1 MRNNVA
7 PAMDNLSRTQI
18 TRKTVIPTRGGVVA
32 AAHRRAAEVGAA
44 VLDAG
49 GDAVDAAVA
58 VSFAIGVVEPW
69 MSGPAAGGAMV
80 LWRAAEGRAR
90 VVDYGMRAP
99 MALDPA
105 EYPLAGGIVTNELF
119 PWPRVV
125 DDRNV
130 QGASAVAVPGVVA
143 GMGLAHA
150 EYGRLPWRELLAPAV
165 QFAQEGLVTDAVSA
179 LLTAAAARSLAA
191 DPDAARLF
199 LDDGT
204 WPIVGIWNAASE
216 RHLDQRAMSITLDA
230 LARRGAREF
239 YEGDVARALVA
250 DLRAKGSVISEAD
263 LAGYQAKFVD
273 AQAVP
278 YRTGRIY
285 VTPGLTGGPTLAQ
298 ALGFLAAELVPARGT
313 PGAASYVAYARA
325 LDRAFSARLAGDGMG
340 DGRGDGSGDAAGL
353 REAEHAPSCTTHFC
367 IVDRRGNLC
376 SVTQTLLS
384 LFGSRT
390 VSPTTGLLLNNG
402 IMWFDPEPG
411 RPNSLGPGKRCLG
424 NFCPVIGEDGAGR
437 RFALGASGGR
447 RIIGAVLEIA
457 SFMIDH
463 GLTLEEAFHQQ
474 RIDMSGAG
482 RVTADRTLPRPVLDA
497 LAAAFATTTTARTG
511 YPYAFACPSAVLRD
525 GETNMGC
532 TEIMSPWGDAV
543 AEGAQAAES

>member
-1 MRNNVA
+1 MRGHDVNVVVWYLI
-7 PAMDNLSRTQI
+7 MDNFSRTQI
-18 TRKTVIPTRGGVVA
+18 VRKAVIPTRGGVVA

-44 VLDAG
+44 VLEAG

-90 VVDYGMRAP
+90 VVDYGMRSP

-105 EYPLAGGIVTNELF
+105 DYPLAGGTVTNELF

-130 QGASAVAVPGVVA
+130 QGATAVAVPGVVA

-150 EYGRLPWRELLAPAV
+150 EYGRMPWADLLAPAV
-165 QFAQEGLVTDAVSA
+165 RFALDGLVTDAVSA
-179 LLTAAAARSLAA
+179 LLTAAVARSLAA
-191 DPDAARLF
+191 DPDAARMF

-216 RHLDQRAMSITLDA
+216 RHLDQRAMAATLEA

-250 DLRAKGSVISEAD
+250 DLRAKGSAMTEAD
-263 LAGYQAKFVD
+263 LAGYQARIVD
-273 AQAVP
+273 AQPVS
-278 YRTGRIY
+278 YRQGRIH
-285 VTPGLTGGPTLAQ
+285 VAPGLTGGPTLAQ
-298 ALGFLAAELVPARGT
+298 ALGFLACELDPARGT
-313 PGAASYVAYARA
+313 PGVASYVAYARA
-325 LDRAFSARLAGDGMG
+325 LDRAFAARLAGSG
-340 DGRGDGSGDAAGL
+340 DAPGDAAGL

-367 IVDRRGNLC
+367 IVDRAGNMC

-384 LFGSRT
+384 LFGART
-390 VSPTTGLLLNNG
+390 VSPSTGLLLNNG

-411 RPNSLGPGKRCLG
+411 RPNSVGPGKRCLG
-424 NFCPVIGEDGAGR
+424 NFCPVIGEDSDGR

-447 RIIGAVLEIA
+447 RIIGAVLQIA

-463 GLTLEEAFHQQ
+463 GMTLEEAFHQP

-482 RVTADRTLPRPVLDA
+482 RATADRTLPRPVLDA
-497 LAAAFATTTTARTG
+497 LAKIFPTTITPRTG

-525 GETNMGC
+525 GELNMGC

-543 AEGAQAAES
+543 AEGAPTDGG